1 MIFGI
6 GTDICDVRRIRASLE
21 RHGERFA
28 AKVLAP
34 GELATWKVRS
44 SRWPERGVRYVATR
58 FSAKE
63 AFSKAVGL
71 GMRMPMTWRSCE
83 IAKLPSGAPVVVLHG
98 ALKDWC
104 EARGLHAQI
113 SLSDETDYAVS
124 FCIVESRPVAQA
136 ALPAQ
141 GDDAAQAA
149 GALRPSAT

>member
-34 GELATWKVRS
+34 GELATWKARS

-104 EARGLHAQI
+104 EARGLHAQM
-113 SLSDETDYAVS
+113 SLSDESDYAVS
-124 FCIVESRPVAQA
+124 FCIIESRPLAQA
-136 ALPAQ
+136 ALAAP
-141 GDDAAQAA
+141 GNDAPQPSVF
-149 GALRPSAT
+149 LRPAAT